1 MGEWE
6 MKVVG
11 KRKMEFAP
19 SEESDDGWISMDEII
34 GMEVGDGSD
43 NEEQGRCDDSR

>member
-1 MGEWE
+1 

-19 SEESDDGWISMDEII
+19 SEESDDGWIFMDEII